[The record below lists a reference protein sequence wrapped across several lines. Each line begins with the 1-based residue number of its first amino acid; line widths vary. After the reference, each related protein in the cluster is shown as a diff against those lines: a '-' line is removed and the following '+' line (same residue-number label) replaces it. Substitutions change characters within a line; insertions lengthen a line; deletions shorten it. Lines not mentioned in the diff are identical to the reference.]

1 MQCRSLEAGVNFGI
15 GLFVTLWPETWTTFR
30 KIRWICERLEKFRYK
45 YFEGNVKV
53 RKRNVSN
60 HEELDCNFF
69 IAFQYS
75 IVLWDGFSNPDEC
88 CQKQRQEVQ
97 LQYYCGVDISSKP
110 VKKKETAEKYNSGVE
125 ENKNTG
131 VGRRWG
137 Q

>member
-45 YFEGNVKV
+45 YFEENVKV

-110 VKKKETAEKYNSGVE
+110 VKKETAEKYNSGVE